1 MRRAFA
7 ALVCFVF
14 VSFASGTER
23 GPGKAAIASAHPAA
37 SAAGHEM
44 LERGG
49 NAFDAAVAVAA
60 ALTVVE
66 PTGSGLGGGGFVL
79 LHRASDGRNVMIDAR
94 EKAPGASTR
103 DMFLDAQGN
112 PDRKR
117 ATESALAAGIP
128 GEPAALEHLATKYGK
143 LPLATSMAPAIRLAR
158 DGFPLYERLRDGMRQ
173 RVPQFKRTPD
183 AERAFLIRGDVPP
196 LGHRIRQPELA
207 ATLESVAKHG
217 ARKGFYSGPVAK
229 KLVKGAKE
237 FGGIWTEEDLA
248 AYEVVEREPLVADY
262 RGVRIVTASLPASGG
277 VGLIDAL
284 NILEGFDLAALDPVT
299 RKHVVVEAMRRVHRD
314 RAVYLGDPDF
324 VKAPVEMLTSQH
336 YADGQRTTLR
346 LDRALP
352 SAAFSGIETEASSGA
367 ETTHFSI
374 IDAEGNRV
382 AATFTLNLWFGT
394 GLMAPGTG
402 VLFNN
407 QMDDFAIKAGAP
419 NAYELVG
426 AEANAIE
433 PGKRPLSSSTPT
445 FVESERGIMIGGTPG
460 GSRILGMV
468 LLATLDFL
476 DGRSPADIVAAP
488 RYHHQYLPDQL
499 EYEPKSLS
507 EAERKA
513 LEARGHT
520 LREGRRRWGN
530 LQLVVWDRASGEVQA
545 ANDPRGAVGGVA
557 Y

>member
-1 MRRAFA
+1 MRRVFA
-7 ALVCFVF
+7 LACLAF
-14 VSFASGTER
+14 VSIASAADR
-23 GPGKAAIASAHPAA
+23 APGKAAIASAHPAA
-37 SAAGHEM
+37 TAAGHEM
-44 LERGG
+44 LAKGG

-66 PTGSGLGGGGFVL
+66 PTGSGLGGGGFIL
-79 LHRASDGRNVMIDAR
+79 LHRVSDGRYVMIDAR

-112 PDRKR
+112 PNRKL
-117 ATESALAAGIP
+117 ATDSALAAGIP

-143 LPLATSMAPAIRLAR
+143 LPLSTSMAPAIRLAR
-158 DGFPLYERLRDGMRQ
+158 EGFPLYERLRDGMRQ
-173 RVPQFKRTPD
+173 KIPQFKRTAD

-207 ATLESVAKHG
+207 ATLETVAKQG
-217 ARKGFYSGPVAK
+217 AKGFYTGPVAK
-229 KLVKGAKE
+229 KLVAGVKQ

-248 AYEVVEREPLVADY
+248 GYRVVEREPLVADY

-277 VGLIDAL
+277 IGLIDSL
-284 NILEGFDLAALDPVT
+284 NILEGFNLSALDPAA
-299 RKHVVVEAMRRVHRD
+299 RKHVVAEAMRRAHRD
-314 RAVYLGDPDF
+314 RAIYLGDPDF
-324 VKAPVEMLTSQH
+324 VKVPVEMLTSQE

-352 SAAFSGIETEASSGA
+352 SAAFSGIETDASSGV

-382 AATFTLNLWFGT
+382 AATLTLNLWFGT

-402 VLFNN
+402 VLLNN

-426 AEANAIE
+426 ADANAIA

-445 FVESERGIMIGGTPG
+445 FVESDRGVMIAGTPG
-460 GSRILGMV
+460 GSRIIGMV
-468 LLATLDFL
+468 LLATLGFL
-476 DGRSPADIVAAP
+476 DGHSAADIVAAP

-499 EYEPKSLS
+499 EYEPQSLP
-507 EAERKA
+507 EGERKA
-513 LEARGHT
+513 LEARGHM

-530 LQLVVWDRASGEVQA
+530 LQLVVWDYASGEVHA

>member
-1 MRRAFA
+1 MRRVV
-7 ALVCFVF
+7 ALACFVF
-14 VSFASGTER
+14 VSFASAADR
-23 GPGKAAIASAHPAA
+23 APGKAAIASAHPAA
-37 SAAGHEM
+37 TAAGHEM
-44 LERGG
+44 LAKGG

-66 PTGSGLGGGGFVL
+66 PTGSGLGGGGFIL
-79 LHRASDGRNVMIDAR
+79 LHRASDGRYVMIDAR
-94 EKAPGASTR
+94 EKAPAASTR

-112 PDRKR
+112 PNRKL
-117 ATESALAAGIP
+117 ATDSALAAGIP

-158 DGFPLYERLRDGMRQ
+158 EGFPLYERLRDGMRQ
-173 RVPQFKRTPD
+173 KIPQFKRTAD
-183 AERAFLIRGDVPP
+183 AESAFLVRGDVPP
-196 LGHRIRQPELA
+196 VGHRIRQPELA
-207 ATLESVAKHG
+207 ATLEVLAKQG
-217 ARKGFYSGPVAK
+217 ARGFYTGPVAK
-229 KLVKGAKE
+229 KLVAGVKQ
-237 FGGIWTEEDLA
+237 FGGIWTEADLA
-248 AYEVVEREPLVADY
+248 AYRIVERAPLFADY

-277 VGLIDAL
+277 IGLIDSL
-284 NILEGFDLAALDPVT
+284 NILEGFDLAALDSAT
-299 RKHVVVEAMRRVHRD
+299 RKHVVTEAMRRAHRD
-314 RAVYLGDPDF
+314 RAIYLGDPDF
-324 VKAPVEMLTSQH
+324 VKVPVEMLTSQE

-352 SAAFSGIETEASSGA
+352 SAAFSGIETDASSGA

-382 AATFTLNLWFGT
+382 AATLTLNLWFGT

-402 VLFNN
+402 VLLNN

-426 AEANAIE
+426 ADANAIA

-445 FVESERGIMIGGTPG
+445 FIESDRGVMIAGTPG
-460 GSRILGMV
+460 GSRIIGMV
-468 LLATLDFL
+468 LLATLGFL
-476 DGRSPADIVAAP
+476 DGRSAADIVAAP

-499 EYEPKSLS
+499 EYEPQSLPES
-507 EAERKA
+507 ERKA

-530 LQLVVWDRASGEVQA
+530 LQLIVWDYASGEVQA

>member
-1 MRRAFA
+1 MRRVFA
-7 ALVCFVF
+7 LAGLALV
-14 VSFASGTER
+14 SLASAADR
-23 GPGKAAIASAHPAA
+23 APGKAAIASAHPAA
-37 SAAGHEM
+37 TAAGHEI
-44 LERGG
+44 LAKGG

-66 PTGSGLGGGGFVL
+66 PTGSGLGGGGFIL
-79 LHRASDGRNVMIDAR
+79 LHRVSDGRYVMIDAR
-94 EKAPGASTR
+94 EKAPAASTR

-112 PDRKR
+112 PDRKL

-128 GEPAALEHLATKYGK
+128 GEPAALEHLAARYGR

-158 DGFPLYERLRDGMRQ
+158 EGFPLYERLRDGMRQ
-173 RVPQFKRTPD
+173 RVPQFKRTAD
-183 AERAFLIRGDVPP
+183 AERAFLVRGDVPP

-207 ATLESVAKHG
+207 ATLEAVANQG
-217 ARKGFYSGPVAK
+217 AKGFYTGPVAK
-229 KLVKGAKE
+229 KLVAGVKQ
-237 FGGIWTEEDLA
+237 FGGIWTEKDLA
-248 AYEVVEREPLVADY
+248 DYAVIERAPLVGDY
-262 RGVRIVTASLPASGG
+262 RGVRVVTASLPASGG
-277 VGLIDAL
+277 IGVIGAL
-284 NILEGFDLAALDPVT
+284 NILEGFDLAALDSVT
-299 RKHVVVEAMRRVHRD
+299 RKHVVVEAMRRAHRD
-314 RAVYLGDPDF
+314 RAVYLGDPGF
-324 VKAPVEMLTSQH
+324 VQAPVEMLTSQH

-352 SAAFSGIETEASSGA
+352 SAALSGIELDASSGP

-374 IDAEGNRV
+374 IDADGNRV
-382 AATFTLNLWFGT
+382 AATLTLNLWFGT

-402 VLFNN
+402 VLLNN

-426 AEANAIE
+426 ADANAIA

-445 FVESERGIMIGGTPG
+445 FVEADRGVMIAGTPG
-460 GSRILGMV
+460 GSRIIGMV
-468 LLATLDFL
+468 LLATLGFL
-476 DGRSPADIVAAP
+476 DGQSAADIVAAP

-499 EYEPKSLS
+499 EFEPKTLPDS
-507 EAERKA
+507 ERKA

-530 LQLVVWDRASGEVQA
+530 LQLVVWDYASGDVQA
-545 ANDPRGAVGGVA
+545 ANDPRGAVGGVS